1 MNIGLIGFGEVGG
14 ILATDLKARGADVAA
29 WDLLMAQPAMREKA
43 RAAGI
48 EACESS
54 AALVRRSQVVISAVT
69 ASNTLAAAR
78 EATYS
83 AVSWGIPTPATM
95 RVVQID
101 PGPCPT
107 LMAFAPQSAR

>member
-48 EACESS
+48 STIEIVDDPRIAR
-54 AALVRRSQVVISAVT
+54 ARAR
-69 ASNTLAAAR
+69 AAA
-78 EATYS
+78 AGIGKWVWI
-83 AVSWGIPTPATM
+83 VSTSWRLTE
-95 RVVQID
+95 
-101 PGPCPT
+101 
-107 LMAFAPQSAR
+107 